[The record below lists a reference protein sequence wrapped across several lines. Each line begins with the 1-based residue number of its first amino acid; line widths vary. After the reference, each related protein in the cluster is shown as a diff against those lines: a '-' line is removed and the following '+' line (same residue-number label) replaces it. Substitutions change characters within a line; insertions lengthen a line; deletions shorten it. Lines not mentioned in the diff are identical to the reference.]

1 MGVTQWGDR
10 TGKRREILA
19 AARTLLEQDGLDAL
33 SIRRVADQ
41 AEVSPGTVYTLFR
54 HQEELFATLYVER
67 LERFLA
73 EVEWMA
79 RDQPDPEDL
88 VVAMGR
94 RYVAIY
100 ATFGR
105 RLDAWSMMVE
115 REQWPSELVDRL
127 THVTLELLGCVDW
140 LTRGFGLESMPAAM
154 RRRAGPL
161 LWATLNGLAEQY
173 SGVRHEL
180 HGLALDDMFTF
191 SARVLVAGLKTM
203 AQEASTREGATR

>member
-1 MGVTQWGDR
+1 MGVTRWGDR
-10 TGKRREILA
+10 NGKRRNILA

-41 AEVSPGTVYTLFR
+41 AGVSPGTVYTLFE

-79 RDQPDPEDL
+79 RDEADPEQL

-115 REQWPSELVDRL
+115 RDQWPAELVERL
-127 THVTLELLGCVDW
+127 SHVTLELLGCVEW
-140 LTRGFGLESMPAAM
+140 LTRGFGLERMSADV

-161 LWATLNGLAEQY
+161 LWATLNGLAEQF

-180 HGLALDDMFTF
+180 HGLELDDLFVF
-191 SARVLVAGLKTM
+191 SARVLVAGLRTLTDE
-203 AQEASTREGATR
+203 AATEQEH